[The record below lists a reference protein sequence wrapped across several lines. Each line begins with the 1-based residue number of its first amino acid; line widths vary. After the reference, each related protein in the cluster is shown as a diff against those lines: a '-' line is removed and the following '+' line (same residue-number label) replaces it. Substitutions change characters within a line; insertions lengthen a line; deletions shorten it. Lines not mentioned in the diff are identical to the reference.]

1 MTPMKTLRSAFS
13 SPRMNR
19 LMLGVGTA
27 ALAAG
32 AVTYAF
38 AFMGGSDNTPTGPE
52 KGFRPTLPTESVPL
66 RNADGRTIRAF
77 RQLDPEIRSTIRTFI
92 SSAVA
97 RKHLGDSWAVVAP
110 SLKAGYT
117 FAQWKNAKALPVI
130 PYPLDDINKVQ
141 YSLELATTD
150 EILIEVGVGARPE
163 LKLRPGVFQIGLI
176 PVGTGASAQWLV
188 DYWMPRWTPILPLN

>member
-1 MTPMKTLRSAFS
+1 MTPMNTIRAAFS

-19 LMLGVGTA
+19 LMLGLGTA

-32 AVTYAF
+32 AVTFAF
-38 AFMGGSDNTPTGPE
+38 AFAGGSDHTSTAPE
-52 KGFRPTLPTESVPL
+52 KGFVPTLPERTVPL
-66 RNADGRTIRAF
+66 KNSEGRTVRAY

-92 SSAVA
+92 STAVA
-97 RKHLGDSWAVVAP
+97 RKHLADSWDVVAP

-141 YSLELATTD
+141 YALELATTQ
-150 EILIEVGVGARPE
+150 EILIEVGIGARPE
-163 LKLRPGVFQIGLI
+163 AKVRPGRFQIGLI
-176 PVGTGASAQWLV
+176 PVGAGANPQWLV
-188 DYWMPRWTPILPLN
+188 DYWMPRWTPILPIN

>member
-1 MTPMKTLRSAFS
+1 MTPMNTIQRAFS

-19 LMLGVGTA
+19 LMLGVGTS

-32 AVTYAF
+32 AVLFTF
-38 AFMGGSDNTPTGPE
+38 AFVGGSDNTPTGPAP
-52 KGFRPTLPTESVPL
+52 GFRPTLPEATVPL
-66 RNADGRTIRAF
+66 KNADGRTVRAY

-92 SSAVA
+92 ATAVA
-97 RKHLGDSWAVVAP
+97 RKHLGDSWDVVAP

-141 YSLELATTD
+141 YALELATTQ

-163 LKLRPGVFQIGLI
+163 TGVRPGTFQIGLI
-176 PVGTGASAQWLV
+176 PVGTGANPQWLV
-188 DYWMPRWTPILPLN
+188 DYWMPRWTPILPIN